1 MEKDDKNTRTHTETH
16 INLLVLIYAVK
27 SMTFLTGG

>member
-1 MEKDDKNTRTHTETH
+1 MIKIQEHTHTH
-16 INLLVLIYAVK
+16 INLLVLIYAIK